1 VRETKLLLVIVVGL
15 AVMLGGCASY
25 YQVSDVTT
33 GKVYYTNDLHYKKGG
48 ALGFKDAKTNSEVI
62 LQSTEVKKIKKDQ
75 FNVGV
80 YSEKK

>member
-1 VRETKLLLVIVVGL
+1 MEKTKLLLVIVVGL

-33 GKVYYTNDLHYKKGG
+33 GKVYYTDDVHYKKGG
-48 ALGFKDAKTNSEVI
+48 AIGFEDAKTKSDI
-62 LQSTEVKKIKKDQ
+62 TLQSSEVKKINKEK

-80 YSEKK
+80 YSEK

>member
-1 VRETKLLLVIVVGL
+1 MEKTKLLVVIVVGL

-33 GKVYYTNDLHYKKGG
+33 GKVYYTKDLHQKKGG
-48 ALGFKDAKTNSEVI
+48 AIGFEDAKTKSEI
-62 LQSTEVKKIKKDQ
+62 TLQSSEVKKINKEK

-80 YSEKK
+80 YSEK

>member
-1 VRETKLLLVIVVGL
+1 MEKTKLLLVIVVGL

-33 GKVYYTNDLHYKKGG
+33 GKVYYTKDLHYKKGG
-48 ALGFKDAKTNSEVI
+48 AIGFKDAKTNSEI
-62 LQSTEVKKIKKDQ
+62 TLQSTEVKKINKEQ

-80 YSEKK
+80 YSEK

>member
-1 VRETKLLLVIVVGL
+1 MERTKLLQVIVVGL

-33 GKVYYTNDLHYKKGG
+33 GKVYYTQDIEHKKGG
-48 ALGFKDAKTNSEVI
+48 AIGFEDAKTKSEI
-62 LQSTEVKKIKKDQ
+62 TLQSTEVKKINKEQ

-80 YSEKK
+80 YSEK

>member
-1 VRETKLLLVIVVGL
+1 MEKTKLLVVIVVGL

-33 GKVYYTNDLHYKKGG
+33 GKVYYTKDIDGKKGG
-48 ALGFKDAKTNSEVI
+48 AIGFEDAKTKSRI
-62 LQSTEVKKIKKDQ
+62 TLQSTEVKKINKEK

-80 YSEKK
+80 YSEK